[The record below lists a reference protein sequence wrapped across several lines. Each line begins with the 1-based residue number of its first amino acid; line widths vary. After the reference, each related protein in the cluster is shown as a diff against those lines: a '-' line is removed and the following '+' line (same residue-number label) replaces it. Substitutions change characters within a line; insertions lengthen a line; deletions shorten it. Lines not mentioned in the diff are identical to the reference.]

1 MEDLMRNLL
10 IACSLLFSAHA
21 FSATKVEIQ
30 HIDVNQQDTLA
41 ERHYYNF
48 GMQRVHSRSMV
59 EYRVSNTGTT
69 ELRFQDARIM
79 GIGYYA
85 YHNCSGVIPAGG
97 RCFFRIE
104 YAPYFEGYHHG
115 QFALAFDQGEDIY
128 VDLSGQAIR

>member
-1 MEDLMRNLL
+1 MRNLL

-21 FSATKVEIQ
+21 FSATNVEVKQIE
-30 HIDVNQQDTLA
+30 INNQDKSY

-59 EYRVSNTGTT
+59 EYRVTNTGNTA
-69 ELRFQDARIM
+69 LRFQDARIM

-85 YHNCSGVIPAGG
+85 NHNCSGVLPVGA
-97 RCFFRIE
+97 RCSFRIE
-104 YAPYFEGYHHG
+104 YAPYFEGFHHG
-115 QFALAFDQGEDIY
+115 QFGLAFDQGSDIY